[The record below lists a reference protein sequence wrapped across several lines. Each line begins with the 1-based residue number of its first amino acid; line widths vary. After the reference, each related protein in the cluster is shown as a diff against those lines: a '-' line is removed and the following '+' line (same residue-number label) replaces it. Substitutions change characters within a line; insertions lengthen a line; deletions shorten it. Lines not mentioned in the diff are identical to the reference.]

1 MAKNCQEQRIRHSQ
15 AKSYCIA
22 TIAKG
27 IAAIAEVIAA
37 IAKAI
42 ANIAKAIAAIAK
54 AIDNTAKAILAI
66 AKAIAAIAKAFATI
80 AKAFATIL
88 KGTYC
93 CYCKSYIANIALGL
107 SLISKFLVASIAI
120 YVYTRSQ
127 ITAASDWPRLFAP

>member
-80 AKAFATIL
+80 L

-107 SLISKFLVASIAI
+107 SLISKFLVASIAMYI
-120 YVYTRSQ
+120 YTRSQ